1 MPRAGIQLF
10 SPVDETL
17 IGLTGDMKA
26 ADAAKWL
33 DKLKRLGARQSEN
46 SFHVHN
52 TCLISTKNVPM
63 NLSTWW
69 LFVTATFLIS
79 AAPGPN
85 MLLIMNQ
92 SVRFG
97 LRASIA
103 SMAGCM
109 TALMIMFTLSALGLG
124 VILQNAPM
132 VFDALRW
139 LGAGYLA
146 YLGYKVWTAPVTPIT
161 AETSAESDAQTQS
174 SNMPSAKTL
183 FRTGFFT
190 AGSNPKALLF
200 AAALLPQFIQADLPQ
215 VPQLMILL
223 ATFSVLEILWYFIY
237 AFGGLSMAKQLRKPN
252 ILRWFN
258 RVTGGAFIGFAG
270 LMAVMKR

>member
-1 MPRAGIQLF
+1 
-10 SPVDETL
+10 
-17 IGLTGDMKA
+17 
-26 ADAAKWL
+26 
-33 DKLKRLGARQSEN
+33 
-46 SFHVHN
+46 
-52 TCLISTKNVPM
+52 M

-97 LRASIA
+97 LRASVY

-109 TALMIMFTLSALGLG
+109 TALMIMFAMSALGLG
-124 VILQNAPM
+124 VILQNAPT

-139 LGAGYLA
+139 AGALYLA
-146 YLGYKVWTAPVTPIT
+146 YLGYKVWTAPVDPLKPVSIV
-161 AETSAESDAQTQS
+161 EQDRDIDSDIKNNS
-174 SNMPSAKTL
+174 TL
-183 FRTGFFT
+183 GNKYAGYNAFNLFKTGFFT

-200 AAALLPQFIQADLPQ
+200 AAALLPQFIQADKPQ
-215 VPQLMILL
+215 ALQLVILL

-237 AFGGLSMAKQLRKPN
+237 ALGGLSMAKQLRKPS

-258 RVTGGAFIGFAG
+258 RVTGGAFIAFAG
-270 LMAVMKR
+270 LMAVVKR

>member
-1 MPRAGIQLF
+1 
-10 SPVDETL
+10 
-17 IGLTGDMKA
+17 
-26 ADAAKWL
+26 
-33 DKLKRLGARQSEN
+33 
-46 SFHVHN
+46 
-52 TCLISTKNVPM
+52 M

-69 LFVTATFLIS
+69 IFVTATFLIS

-97 LRASIA
+97 LRASIY

-124 VILQNAPM
+124 VVLQNAPA

-139 LGAGYLA
+139 LGALYLA
-146 YLGYKVWTAPVTPIT
+146 YLGFKVWTAPVTPTFI
-161 AETSAESDAQTQS
+161 DRRVKKDS
-174 SNMPSAKTL
+174 SSGNKNAIYNAFNLYK
-183 FRTGFFT
+183 TGFFT

-200 AAALLPQFIQADLPQ
+200 AAAFLPQFIQASLPQ
-215 VPQLMILL
+215 APQLAILL

-237 AFGGLSMAKQLRKPN
+237 ALGGLSMAQQLRKPN

>member
-1 MPRAGIQLF
+1 
-10 SPVDETL
+10 
-17 IGLTGDMKA
+17 
-26 ADAAKWL
+26 
-33 DKLKRLGARQSEN
+33 
-46 SFHVHN
+46 
-52 TCLISTKNVPM
+52 M

-69 LFVTATFLIS
+69 LFVTATFFIS

-97 LRASIA
+97 LRASIY

-124 VILQNAPM
+124 VILQNAPA

-139 LGAGYLA
+139 AGALYLA
-146 YLGYKVWTAPVTPIT
+146 YLGYKVWTAPVTP
-161 AETSAESDAQTQS
+161 TSIDEGVKNNS
-174 SNMPSAKTL
+174 SSGNKNAGYNAFNLYK
-183 FRTGFFT
+183 TGFFT

-200 AAALLPQFIQADLPQ
+200 AAALLPQFIQASLPQ
-215 VPQLMILL
+215 VPQLLILL

-237 AFGGLSMAKQLRKPN
+237 AVGGLSMAQQLRKPN

-270 LMAVMKR
+270 VMAVIKQ

>member
-1 MPRAGIQLF
+1 M
-10 SPVDETL
+10 S
-17 IGLTGDMKA
+17 M
-26 ADAAKWL
+26 
-33 DKLKRLGARQSEN
+33 
-46 SFHVHN
+46 
-52 TCLISTKNVPM
+52 
-63 NLSTWW
+63 STWW

-97 LRASIA
+97 LRTSIY

-124 VILQNAPM
+124 IVLQNAPT
-132 VFDALRW
+132 VFNVLRW
-139 LGAGYLA
+139 LGALYLA
-146 YLGYKVWTAPVTPIT
+146 YLGYKVWTAPVKTDDIDST
-161 AETSAESDAQTQS
+161 MNS
-174 SNMPSAKTL
+174 SNAVQNGAHLEQWKH
-183 FRTGFFT
+183 FKTGFFT

-200 AAALLPQFIQADLPQ
+200 AAAFLPQFISADLPQ
-215 VPQLMILL
+215 GPQLVILL

-237 AFGGLSMAKQLRKPN
+237 ALGGLSMAKQLRKPN
-252 ILRWFN
+252 VLRWFN

-270 LMAVMKR
+270 LMALMEK

>member
-1 MPRAGIQLF
+1 
-10 SPVDETL
+10 
-17 IGLTGDMKA
+17 
-26 ADAAKWL
+26 
-33 DKLKRLGARQSEN
+33 
-46 SFHVHN
+46 
-52 TCLISTKNVPM
+52 M

-69 LFVTATFLIS
+69 IFVTATFLIS

-97 LRASIA
+97 LRPSMF

-109 TALMIMFTLSALGLG
+109 AALMIMFTLSALGLG
-124 VILQNAPM
+124 VVLQNAPA

-139 LGAGYLA
+139 LGAVYLA
-146 YLGYKVWTAPVTPIT
+146 YLGYKVWTAPVTPAPADRT
-161 AETSAESDAQTQS
+161 VENNSSLGNKNAGYSAF
-174 SNMPSAKTL
+174 NHLK
-183 FRTGFFT
+183 TGFFT

-200 AAALLPQFIQADLPQ
+200 AAAFLPQFIRADLPQ
-215 VPQLMILL
+215 APQLAILL

-237 AFGGLSMAKQLRKPN
+237 ALGGLSMAQQLRKPKV
-252 ILRWFN
+252 LRWFN

-270 LMAVMKR
+270 LMVVMER

>member
-1 MPRAGIQLF
+1 
-10 SPVDETL
+10 
-17 IGLTGDMKA
+17 
-26 ADAAKWL
+26 
-33 DKLKRLGARQSEN
+33 
-46 SFHVHN
+46 
-52 TCLISTKNVPM
+52 M

-103 SMAGCM
+103 SMSGCM

>member
-1 MPRAGIQLF
+1 
-10 SPVDETL
+10 
-17 IGLTGDMKA
+17 
-26 ADAAKWL
+26 
-33 DKLKRLGARQSEN
+33 
-46 SFHVHN
+46 
-52 TCLISTKNVPM
+52 M

-69 LFVTATFLIS
+69 IFVTATFLIS

-97 LRASIA
+97 LRASIY

-124 VILQNAPM
+124 VVLQNAPA

-139 LGAGYLA
+139 LGALYLA
-146 YLGYKVWTAPVTPIT
+146 YLGYKVWTAPVTSSST
-161 AETSAESDAQTQS
+161 NDAKNDSAFGNKYAGY
-174 SNMPSAKTL
+174 NAFNLYK
-183 FRTGFFT
+183 TGFFT

-200 AAALLPQFIQADLPQ
+200 AAAFLPQFIQASLPQ
-215 VPQLMILL
+215 APQLLILL

-237 AFGGLSMAKQLRKPN
+237 ALGGLSMAQQLRKPN

-270 LMAVMKR
+270 LMAVMKH

>member
-1 MPRAGIQLF
+1 
-10 SPVDETL
+10 
-17 IGLTGDMKA
+17 
-26 ADAAKWL
+26 
-33 DKLKRLGARQSEN
+33 
-46 SFHVHN
+46 
-52 TCLISTKNVPM
+52 M

-69 LFVTATFLIS
+69 LFVTATFFIS

-97 LRASIA
+97 LRASIY

-124 VILQNAPM
+124 VILQNAPT

-139 LGAGYLA
+139 MGALYLA
-146 YLGYKVWTAPVTPIT
+146 YLGYKVWTAPVQPVSID
-161 AETSAESDAQTQS
+161 ENHKIDNINVENNSASGNKHIGYNAF
-174 SNMPSAKTL
+174 NLYK
-183 FRTGFFT
+183 TGFFT

-200 AAALLPQFIQADLPQ
+200 AAALLPQFIHADLPQ
-215 VPQLMILL
+215 VPQLVILL

-237 AFGGLSMAKQLRKPN
+237 ALGGLSMAHQLRKPN

-270 LMAVMKR
+270 LMAVMTK

>member
-1 MPRAGIQLF
+1 
-10 SPVDETL
+10 
-17 IGLTGDMKA
+17 
-26 ADAAKWL
+26 
-33 DKLKRLGARQSEN
+33 
-46 SFHVHN
+46 
-52 TCLISTKNVPM
+52 M

-69 LFVTATFLIS
+69 IFVTATFLIS

-97 LRASIA
+97 LRASIY

-124 VILQNAPM
+124 VVLQNAPA

-139 LGAGYLA
+139 LGALYLA
-146 YLGYKVWTAPVTPIT
+146 YLGCKVWTAPVTSSSIDDT
-161 AETSAESDAQTQS
+161 KNDSDLGNKYAGY
-174 SNMPSAKTL
+174 NAFNFYK
-183 FRTGFFT
+183 TGFFT
-190 AGSNPKALLF
+190 VGSNPKALLF
-200 AAALLPQFIQADLPQ
+200 AAAFLPQFIQASLPQ
-215 VPQLMILL
+215 APQLLILL
-223 ATFSVLEILWYFIY
+223 ATFSVQEILWYFIY
-237 AFGGLSMAKQLRKPN
+237 ALGGLSMAQQLRKPN

-270 LMAVMKR
+270 LMAVMKH

>member
-1 MPRAGIQLF
+1 
-10 SPVDETL
+10 
-17 IGLTGDMKA
+17 
-26 ADAAKWL
+26 
-33 DKLKRLGARQSEN
+33 
-46 SFHVHN
+46 
-52 TCLISTKNVPM
+52 M

-69 LFVTATFLIS
+69 IFVTATFLIS

-97 LRASIA
+97 LRASIY

-124 VILQNAPM
+124 VVLQNAPM

-139 LGAGYLA
+139 LGALYLA
-146 YLGYKVWTAPVTPIT
+146 YLGYKVWTAPVTSELIENGEKNDST
-161 AETSAESDAQTQS
+161 LGNKYADYSAF
-174 SNMPSAKTL
+174 NLYK
-183 FRTGFFT
+183 TGFFT

-200 AAALLPQFIQADLPQ
+200 AAAFLPQFIQASLPQ
-215 VPQLMILL
+215 VPQLLILL

-237 AFGGLSMAKQLRKPN
+237 ALGGLSMAQQLRKPS

-270 LMAVMKR
+270 LMAVMKG

>member
-1 MPRAGIQLF
+1 
-10 SPVDETL
+10 
-17 IGLTGDMKA
+17 
-26 ADAAKWL
+26 
-33 DKLKRLGARQSEN
+33 
-46 SFHVHN
+46 
-52 TCLISTKNVPM
+52 M

-69 LFVTATFLIS
+69 IFVTATFLIS

-97 LRASIA
+97 LRASIY

-124 VILQNAPM
+124 VILQQSPA
-132 VFDALRW
+132 VFDVLRW
-139 LGAGYLA
+139 LGALYLA
-146 YLGYKVWTAPVTPIT
+146 YLGYKVWTAPVVAASTEENNNLDIKNN
-161 AETSAESDAQTQS
+161 SASGNKNVIYNAFS
-174 SNMPSAKTL
+174 LYK
-183 FRTGFFT
+183 TGFFT

-200 AAALLPQFIQADLPQ
+200 AAAFLPQFIQASLPQ
-215 VPQLMILL
+215 IPQLLILL

-237 AFGGLSMAKQLRKPN
+237 ALGGLSMAQQLRKTN
-252 ILRWFN
+252 VLRWFN

-270 LMAVMKR
+270 LMALMKR

>member
-1 MPRAGIQLF
+1 
-10 SPVDETL
+10 
-17 IGLTGDMKA
+17 
-26 ADAAKWL
+26 
-33 DKLKRLGARQSEN
+33 
-46 SFHVHN
+46 
-52 TCLISTKNVPM
+52 M

-69 LFVTATFLIS
+69 LFVSATFLIS

-97 LRASIA
+97 LRASIY

-109 TALMIMFTLSALGLG
+109 TALMIMFTMSALGLG
-124 VILQNAPM
+124 VILQNAPA

-139 LGAGYLA
+139 AGALYLA
-146 YLGYKVWTAPVTPIT
+146 YLGYKVWTVPVEPVSIS
-161 AETSAESDAQTQS
+161 END
-174 SNMPSAKTL
+174 KTDNSIIKNNSTL
-183 FRTGFFT
+183 GNKHAGYNAFNLYKTGFFT

-215 VPQLMILL
+215 VPQLVILL

-237 AFGGLSMAKQLRKPN
+237 AFGGLSMAQQLRKPN

-270 LMAVMKR
+270 VMAVIKQ

>member
-1 MPRAGIQLF
+1 
-10 SPVDETL
+10 
-17 IGLTGDMKA
+17 
-26 ADAAKWL
+26 
-33 DKLKRLGARQSEN
+33 
-46 SFHVHN
+46 
-52 TCLISTKNVPM
+52 M

-69 LFVTATFLIS
+69 IFVTATFLIS

-97 LRASIA
+97 LRASIY

-124 VILQNAPM
+124 VILQQSPA

-139 LGAGYLA
+139 LGALYLA
-146 YLGYKVWTAPVTPIT
+146 YLGYKVWTAPVESTS
-161 AETSAESDAQTQS
+161 TSASTNDVKNNSDLGNKNAGYS
-174 SNMPSAKTL
+174 PFNLYKI
-183 FRTGFFT
+183 GFFT

-200 AAALLPQFIQADLPQ
+200 AAAFLPQFIQASLPQ
-215 VPQLMILL
+215 APQLLILL

-237 AFGGLSMAKQLRKPN
+237 ALGGLSMAQQLRKPN
-252 ILRWFN
+252 VLRWFN